1 MNIKS
6 ISPAIENKIYSKAI
20 LHKHFLKDKIQNTTN
35 SNIKISEN
43 KFIWNKKA
51 TEDIKNINNN
61 NDINCIQIKQNIF
74 DTENESY
81 ILNDNTTDIEQKN
94 NTGKKLYKR
103 GKINYIPNKID
114 YSNNNDYFSEAESNI
129 KKSATLNIEELL
141 ITEENLTTVLN
152 SLKDYKP
159 CKEECFEWINS
170 YSQSDLIHN
179 LEKFFVNEKFKKII
193 SYSFKFNIF
202 SLILTYVISLD
213 VNFFAQLNI
222 YLFNIT
228 VINHKILILI
238 SKFLLGKILDKNNIY
253 VEKLKQ
259 LIKRFEPLDKNIIQ
273 IMRDLSN
280 LLGQLLKL
288 FNLFFNIYP
297 LEELKQ
303 VYSQIENL
311 SQIDLIKL
319 YRDKFH
325 ININQNGS
333 IFASSDYFLTHQF
346 KTPESVP
353 FLKEKPKKPYT
364 LVLDLDET
372 LIHFK
377 PNPNNDS
384 NGKIMIRP
392 HLYEFLKNIK
402 KYYEIIV
409 FTAATK
415 EYADPI
421 IDAIEKEEKYFDYR
435 LYRNHTNVLENDFV
449 KDISLIGRDLDKI
462 VIVDNMKQ
470 NYKLQPNN
478 GITIR
483 PFWGKDVNDTALS
496 DLLWVLQKIAEK
508 KLNIIDGLRLYKEDI
523 ISKVSSNIFR
533 RALIV

>member
-1 MNIKS
+1 
-6 ISPAIENKIYSKAI
+6 
-20 LHKHFLKDKIQNTTN
+20 
-35 SNIKISEN
+35 
-43 KFIWNKKA
+43 
-51 TEDIKNINNN
+51 
-61 NDINCIQIKQNIF
+61 
-74 DTENESY
+74 
-81 ILNDNTTDIEQKN
+81 
-94 NTGKKLYKR
+94 
-103 GKINYIPNKID
+103 
-114 YSNNNDYFSEAESNI
+114 
-129 KKSATLNIEELL
+129 
-141 ITEENLTTVLN
+141 
-152 SLKDYKP
+152 
-159 CKEECFEWINS
+159 
-170 YSQSDLIHN
+170 
-179 LEKFFVNEKFKKII
+179 
-193 SYSFKFNIF
+193 
-202 SLILTYVISLD
+202 
-213 VNFFAQLNI
+213 
-222 YLFNIT
+222 
-228 VINHKILILI
+228 
-238 SKFLLGKILDKNNIY
+238 LGKILDKNNIY

-311 SQIDLIKL
+311 SQVDLIKL